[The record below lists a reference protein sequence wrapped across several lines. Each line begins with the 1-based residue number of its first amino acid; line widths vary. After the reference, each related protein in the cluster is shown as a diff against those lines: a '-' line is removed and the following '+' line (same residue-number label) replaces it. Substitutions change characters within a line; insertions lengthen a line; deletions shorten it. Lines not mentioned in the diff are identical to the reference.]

1 MGSSEENKAAVRA
14 CFQAGTDGNL
24 DALDAIIDQAYVLHD
39 PNAPEE
45 VRGVDGLKEL
55 VAMYRSGVPDLR
67 VTVEHQFTEGD
78 YVATRFTARGT
89 HDGEIMGLPPTGRQV
104 SIAGI
109 TISRCRDGKIMEEW
123 EVSDV
128 FGLLQQIGAVPEM
141 VES

>member
-1 MGSSEENKAAVRA
+1 MGTSEENKAAVRA

-24 DALDAIIDQAYVLHD
+24 DVLDAIVEPAYVLHD
-39 PNAPEE
+39 PSSPKE
-45 VRGVDGLKEL
+45 VRGVEGLKEL

-89 HDGEIMGLPPTGRQV
+89 HGGEIMGVPPTGRQV